1 MTLNQTLNLSAKRSV
16 VLMVT
21 ALLAVLLTAC
31 AHSPVQVQIKPEIQV
46 APDTIGSGYTLQAR
60 GVNKLPG
67 GGLGSLGGIYADSS
81 NVTLAND
88 IEGALGSTLSQG
100 FESWSFR
107 TVDGSAD
114 VQVVANLTE
123 LHYDS
128 PNKLYTTKVDTGASI
143 QLQVSVGGATYF
155 GNYSTSGKDRNLIK
169 PSREEVEASI
179 NRLLSATLQRAFED
193 EKLKAFLYQHL

>member
-1 MTLNQTLNLSAKRSV
+1 MTLNQTLNLPAKRCAA
-16 VLMVT
+16 LLVT
-21 ALLAVLLTAC
+21 ALLAVLLAAC
-31 AHSPVQVQIKPEIQV
+31 AHSPVQVQVKPEVQV

-60 GVNKLPG
+60 GVNQLPG

-81 NVTLAND
+81 NVTLSND
-88 IEGALGSTLSQG
+88 IERALGNTLSQG

-107 TVDGSAD
+107 PVDGAAD
-114 VQVVANLTE
+114 VQVVANLTD

-143 QLQVSVGGATYF
+143 QLQVTVGGATFF

-169 PSREEVEASI
+169 PSAEEVESTV

-193 EKLKAFLYQHL
+193 EKLKSFLRQHL